1 MPAMFATSSR
11 SRVVLMVPAGTRHSL
26 SNQPINLIYSNA
38 SRMRHFGG
46 LIAEGH
52 LYLTSNF
59 PDPTSVG
66 GDWCQGVSLP
76 DCMMRVKLWFT
87 SRNSRAWPS
96 PSGAPNYGH
105 DPTDIISIIFPVPI
119 GIGMKKHLVGI
130 AIARGMCLDSRGGT
144 TSSSKNNVNMFLS
157 QCGERHHEK
166 HY

>member
-1 MPAMFATSSR
+1 
-11 SRVVLMVPAGTRHSL
+11 
-26 SNQPINLIYSNA
+26 
-38 SRMRHFGG
+38 MRHFGG

-66 GDWCQGVSLP
+66 GDWCQGVSLH